1 MTAPTP
7 PTPSEDPILK
17 VIRETA
23 EQKYRRRWRVLARRL
38 GWPLSKL
45 SRLLSGDQSLRLVD
59 FMALCQVLG
68 LTASHLLQVAGA

>member
-1 MTAPTP
+1 MITTTTTQP
-7 PTPSEDPILK
+7 EDPILK

-45 SRLLSGDQSLRLVD
+45 SKLLTGDQPLRLVE
-59 FMALCQVLG
+59 FMALCQALG
-68 LTASHLLQVAGA
+68 LTASLLLQAAGA

>member
-1 MTAPTP
+1 MITTTTTQP
-7 PTPSEDPILK
+7 EDPILK

-45 SRLLSGDQSLRLVD
+45 SKLLTGDQPLRLVE
-59 FMALCQVLG
+59 FMALCQALG
-68 LTASHLLQVAGA
+68 LTASHLLQAAGA

>member
-1 MTAPTP
+1 MQQEQTKQP
-7 PTPSEDPILK
+7 EDPILK

-45 SRLLSGDQSLRLVD
+45 SKLLTGDQPLRLVE
-59 FMALCQVLG
+59 FMALCQALG
-68 LTASHLLQVAGA
+68 LTASHLLHMAGA

>member
-1 MTAPTP
+1 MQPEQTKQP
-7 PTPSEDPILK
+7 EDPILK

-38 GWPLSKL
+38 GWSAAKLSKL
-45 SRLLSGDQSLRLVD
+45 LTGDQPLRLVE

>member
-1 MTAPTP
+1 MTTPTTTQP
-7 PTPSEDPILK
+7 EDPILK